1 MAAHQVQQLIDQTQS
16 LISQSQHS
24 FSKLQ
29 TIHSE
34 EPSPTRLNKD
44 LLNLHHQLTGLHQQL
59 IATGLGALPLT
70 EEYDL
75 NSLLDQL
82 QITFQ
87 ALYHQRQNQRDAA
100 NIVIGVIQAT
110 TTQTSRD

>member
-70 EEYDL
+70 EEYT
-75 NSLLDQL
+75 STVYRPT
-82 QITFQ
+82 QITSSS
-87 ALYHQRQNQRDAA
+87 LSPTSNQRDAA